1 MLVRRLFLCIYLSN
15 LKFLIDS
22 KVSELEVCDFAAKA
36 TTTTTTISS
45 SPPPSL
51 ATAEACDAAPLLS
64 SLCFSQQLYSVCR
77 CFKLYNKEDERVSE

>member
-45 SPPPSL
+45 SSPPSL

-64 SLCFSQQLYSVCR
+64 SLCFSQQLCSVCR
-77 CFKLYNKEDERVSE
+77 CFKLYNKKKRESE